1 MMLKTG
7 RGFRVALDSNPS
19 QRKGIFATDLADLR
33 AKTIERFKLG
43 KSAKTLS
50 FYLEDFTEVEDDEYF
65 DSIPGI
71 LRIFSYD
78 YVCCIVFKLVTIYF
92 VITVLANEALKI
104 FIRGTHDK
112 HFFPC
117 QLVFFTTH
125 LHKRSFEL

>member
-1 MMLKTG
+1 M
-7 RGFRVALDSNPS
+7 ALDSNPS

-71 LRIFSYD
+71 LRIFGYD
-78 YVCCIVFKLVTIYF
+78 CMLHCFQTCD
-92 VITVLANEALKI
+92 NI
-104 FIRGTHDK
+104 FCDY
-112 HFFPC
+112 
-117 QLVFFTTH
+117 
-125 LHKRSFEL
+125 SFGK